1 MAVEVSEIFLSIQ
14 GESSWSGQP
23 CVFIRLTGCNLRC
36 AYCDTS
42 YAYEQ
47 GRFMDIAEILERVR
61 QLRCD
66 LVEVTGGEPL
76 IQAETPSLIRRLLDA
91 GHTVLLETNG
101 SIDIGMVDPRCVR
114 IMDIKCPSSG
124 MAGQN
129 DLRNLEKLGA
139 QDELKFVIGS
149 REDYEFARDLVRQTY
164 IRHSAKERHID
175 CGRPSAMCLAERG
188 RRPLILDALPDLSM
202 TRDGAL
208 AERLLTTIPAARCKI
223 NFSPVFGSLAPRS
236 LAEWILEDHLPVRL
250 NLQLHKIIWGPE
262 ARGV

>member
-1 MAVEVSEIFLSIQ
+1 MAVEVTEIFHSIQ

-42 YAYEQ
+42 YAYDQ
-47 GRFMDIAEILERVR
+47 GRFMDVTEILERVR
-61 QLRCD
+61 RLRCD

-76 IQAETPSLIRRLLDA
+76 IQAETPSLIRMLLDA

-101 SIDIGMVDPRCVR
+101 SIDIGIVDPRCVR

-129 DLRNLEKLGA
+129 DLRNLKKLGV
-139 QDELKFVIGS
+139 QDELKFVLES
-149 REDYEFARDLVRQTY
+149 REDYEFARDLVRQNY
-164 IRHSAKERHID
+164 IRHSAKEWHID

-188 RRPLILDALPDLSM
+188 RRPLDLVHQS
-202 TRDGAL
+202 RWAF
-208 AERLLTTIPAARCKI
+208 AERLLTTLPAARCKI

-236 LAEWILEDHLPVRL
+236 LAQWILEDHLPVRL
-250 NLQLHKIIWGPE
+250 NLQLQKIIWGPE

>member
-1 MAVEVSEIFLSIQ
+1 MALEVNEIFHSIQ
-14 GESSWSGQP
+14 GESSWSGRP

-47 GRFMDIAEILERVR
+47 GRFMEIPEIMERVR
-61 QLRCD
+61 RLRCD

-76 IQAETPSLIRRLLDA
+76 IQADTPLLIGGLLDA

-101 SIDIGMVDPRCVR
+101 SIDIGVVDPRCIR

-129 DLRNLEKLGA
+129 DLRNLKQLRVH
-139 QDELKFVIGS
+139 DELKFVIAS
-149 REDYEFARDLVRQTY
+149 REDYEFA
-164 IRHSAKERHID
+164 KELL
-175 CGRPSAMCLAERG
+175 ST
-188 RRPLILDALPDLSM
+188 LPAS
-202 TRDGAL
+202 
-208 AERLLTTIPAARCKI
+208 RCKI

-262 ARGV
+262 ARSV

>member
-1 MAVEVSEIFLSIQ
+1 MALEVNEIFHSIQ
-14 GESSWSGQP
+14 GESSWSGRP

-47 GRFMDIAEILERVR
+47 GRFMEIPEIMERVR
-61 QLRCD
+61 RLRCD

-76 IQAETPSLIRRLLDA
+76 IQADTPLLIGGLLDA

-101 SIDIGMVDPRCVR
+101 SIDIGVVDPRCIR

-129 DLRNLEKLGA
+129 DLRNLQKLGV

-149 REDYEFARDLVRQTY
+149 REDYEFARDL
-164 IRHSAKERHID
+164 
-175 CGRPSAMCLAERG
+175 
-188 RRPLILDALPDLSM
+188 LS
-202 TRDGAL
+202 TL
-208 AERLLTTIPAARCKI
+208 PAARYKI
-223 NFSPVFGSLAPRS
+223 NFSPVFGSLALRS
-236 LAEWILEDHLPVRL
+236 LAEWILEDRLPVRL

-262 ARGV
+262 ATGV

>member
-1 MAVEVSEIFLSIQ
+1 MAIKVNEIFHSIQ

-47 GRFMDIAEILERVR
+47 GALMEIPEILERVGE
-61 QLRCD
+61 LRCS

-76 IQAETPSLIRRLLDA
+76 LQADTPRLIVRLLNA

-101 SIDIGMVDPRCVR
+101 SLDIGVVDRRCVR
-114 IMDIKCPSSG
+114 IVDIKCPSSG
-124 MAGQN
+124 MSGQN

-139 QDELKFVIGS
+139 HDELKFVIGT
-149 REDYEFARDLVRQTY
+149 REDYEFARR
-164 IRHSAKERHID
+164 IIS
-175 CGRPSAMCLAERG
+175 S
-188 RRPLILDALPDLSM
+188 
-202 TRDGAL
+202 
-208 AERLLTTIPAARCKI
+208 IPAARGRI
-223 NFSPVFGSLAPRS
+223 NFSPVFGAVDPRLLAG
-236 LAEWILEDHLPVRL
+236 WILEDRLPVRL

-262 ARGV
+262 ATGV

>member
-1 MAVEVSEIFLSIQ
+1 MALEVSEIFHSIQ
-14 GESSWSGQP
+14 GESTWSGQP

-47 GRFMDIAEILERVR
+47 GRFMEIPEIMERVR
-61 QLRCD
+61 RLRCD

-76 IQAETPSLIRRLLDA
+76 IQAETPLLIGGLLDA

-101 SIDIGMVDPRCVR
+101 SIDIGVVDPRCIR

-129 DLRNLEKLGA
+129 DLRNLQKLGV

-149 REDYEFARDLVRQTY
+149 REDYEFARDL
-164 IRHSAKERHID
+164 
-175 CGRPSAMCLAERG
+175 
-188 RRPLILDALPDLSM
+188 LS
-202 TRDGAL
+202 TL
-208 AERLLTTIPAARCKI
+208 PAARYKI
-223 NFSPVFGSLAPRS
+223 NFSPVFGSLALRS
-236 LAEWILEDHLPVRL
+236 LAEWILEDRLPVRL

-262 ARGV
+262 TRGV

>member
-1 MAVEVSEIFLSIQ
+1 MALEVNEIFHSIQ

-47 GRFMDIAEILERVR
+47 GRFMEIPEIVERVR
-61 QLRCD
+61 RLRCD

-76 IQAETPSLIRRLLDA
+76 IQAETPPLIGALLDA

-101 SIDIGMVDPRCVR
+101 SMDIGVVDPRCVT

-129 DLRNLEKLGA
+129 DLRNLKQLRVH
-139 QDELKFVIGS
+139 DELKFVIAS
-149 REDYEFARDLVRQTY
+149 REDYEFA
-164 IRHSAKERHID
+164 KELL
-175 CGRPSAMCLAERG
+175 ST
-188 RRPLILDALPDLSM
+188 LPAS
-202 TRDGAL
+202 
-208 AERLLTTIPAARCKI
+208 RCKI

-262 ARGV
+262 TRGV

>member
-1 MAVEVSEIFLSIQ
+1 MALEVNEIFHSIQ
-14 GESSWSGQP
+14 GESSWSGRP
-23 CVFIRLTGCNLRC
+23 CIFIRLTGCNLRC
-36 AYCDTS
+36 AYCDTG

-47 GRFMDIAEILERVR
+47 GRIMEIPEIVERVR
-61 QLRCD
+61 RLRCD

-76 IQAETPSLIRRLLDA
+76 IQAETPSLIGGLLDA

-101 SIDIGMVDPRCVR
+101 SIDIGVVDPRCIR

-129 DLRNLEKLGA
+129 DLRNLQKLGV

-149 REDYEFARDLVRQTY
+149 REDYEFARDL
-164 IRHSAKERHID
+164 
-175 CGRPSAMCLAERG
+175 
-188 RRPLILDALPDLSM
+188 LS
-202 TRDGAL
+202 TL
-208 AERLLTTIPAARCKI
+208 PAARCKI
-223 NFSPVFGSLAPRS
+223 NFSPVFGSLALRS

-262 ARGV
+262 TRSV

>member
-1 MAVEVSEIFLSIQ
+1 MALEVNEIFHSIQ

-47 GRFMDIAEILERVR
+47 GRFIEIPEIVERVR
-61 QLRCD
+61 RLRCD

-76 IQAETPSLIRRLLDA
+76 IQAETPPLIAGLLDA

-101 SIDIGMVDPRCVR
+101 SIDIGVVDPRCVR

-129 DLRNLEKLGA
+129 DLRNLKKLGA
-139 QDELKFVIGS
+139 QDELKFVIAS
-149 REDYEFARDLVRQTY
+149 REDYEFARDL
-164 IRHSAKERHID
+164 
-175 CGRPSAMCLAERG
+175 
-188 RRPLILDALPDLSM
+188 LS
-202 TRDGAL
+202 TL
-208 AERLLTTIPAARCKI
+208 PAARSKI
-223 NFSPVFGSLAPRS
+223 NFSPVFGSLALRS
-236 LAEWILEDHLPVRL
+236 LAEWILEDRLPVRL

-262 ARGV
+262 TRGV

>member
-1 MAVEVSEIFLSIQ
+1 MALEVNEIFHSIQ

-47 GRFMDIAEILERVR
+47 GRFMEIPEIVERVR
-61 QLRCD
+61 RLRCD

-76 IQAETPSLIRRLLDA
+76 IQAETPSLIGGLLDA

-101 SIDIGMVDPRCVR
+101 SIDIGGVDPRCIR

-124 MAGQN
+124 MARQN
-129 DLRNLEKLGA
+129 DLRNLKKLGV

-149 REDYEFARDLVRQTY
+149 REDYEFARDLLST
-164 IRHSAKERHID
+164 
-175 CGRPSAMCLAERG
+175 
-188 RRPLILDALPDLSM
+188 LP
-202 TRDGAL
+202 T
-208 AERLLTTIPAARCKI
+208 ARCSI
-223 NFSPVFGSLAPRS
+223 NFSPVFGSLVPRS

-250 NLQLHKIIWGPE
+250 NLQLHKIIWGPQT
-262 ARGV
+262 RGV

>member
-1 MAVEVSEIFLSIQ
+1 MALEVNEIFHSIQ
-14 GESSWSGQP
+14 GESSWSGRP

-47 GRFMDIAEILERVR
+47 GRFMEIPEIMERVR
-61 QLRCD
+61 RLRCD

-76 IQAETPSLIRRLLDA
+76 IQADTPLLIGGLLDA

-101 SIDIGMVDPRCVR
+101 SIDIGVVDPRCIR

-129 DLRNLEKLGA
+129 DLRNLQKLGV

-149 REDYEFARDLVRQTY
+149 REDYEFARDL
-164 IRHSAKERHID
+164 
-175 CGRPSAMCLAERG
+175 
-188 RRPLILDALPDLSM
+188 LS
-202 TRDGAL
+202 TL
-208 AERLLTTIPAARCKI
+208 PAARYKI
-223 NFSPVFGSLAPRS
+223 NFSPVFGSLALRS
-236 LAEWILEDHLPVRL
+236 LAEWILEDRLPVRL

-262 ARGV
+262 TRGV

>member
-1 MAVEVSEIFLSIQ
+1 MALEVSEIFHSIQ

-47 GRFMDIAEILERVR
+47 GRFMEIPEIMERVR
-61 QLRCD
+61 RLRCD

-76 IQAETPSLIRRLLDA
+76 IQADTPLLIGGLLDA

-101 SIDIGMVDPRCVR
+101 SIDIGVVDPRCIR

-129 DLRNLEKLGA
+129 DLRNLQKLGV

-149 REDYEFARDLVRQTY
+149 REDYEFARDL
-164 IRHSAKERHID
+164 
-175 CGRPSAMCLAERG
+175 
-188 RRPLILDALPDLSM
+188 LS
-202 TRDGAL
+202 TL
-208 AERLLTTIPAARCKI
+208 PAARYKI
-223 NFSPVFGSLAPRS
+223 NFSPVFGSLALRS
-236 LAEWILEDHLPVRL
+236 LAEWILEDRLPVRL

-262 ARGV
+262 TRGV

>member
-1 MAVEVSEIFLSIQ
+1 MALEVSEIFHSIQ

-47 GRFMDIAEILERVR
+47 GRFIEIPEIVERVR
-61 QLRCD
+61 RLRCD

-76 IQAETPSLIRRLLDA
+76 IQADTPLLIGGLLDA

-101 SIDIGMVDPRCVR
+101 SIDIGVVDPRCIR

-129 DLRNLEKLGA
+129 DLRNLQKLGV

-149 REDYEFARDLVRQTY
+149 REDYEFARDL
-164 IRHSAKERHID
+164 
-175 CGRPSAMCLAERG
+175 
-188 RRPLILDALPDLSM
+188 LS
-202 TRDGAL
+202 TL
-208 AERLLTTIPAARCKI
+208 PAARYKI
-223 NFSPVFGSLAPRS
+223 NFSPVFGSLALRS
-236 LAEWILEDHLPVRL
+236 LAEWILEDRLPVRL

-262 ARGV
+262 TRGV

>member
-1 MAVEVSEIFLSIQ
+1 MAIEVSEIFHSIQ

-61 QLRCD
+61 RLRCD

-76 IQAETPSLIRRLLDA
+76 IQAETPSLIRRLLDEDY
-91 GHTVLLETNG
+91 TVLLETNG
-101 SIDIGMVDPRCVR
+101 SIDIGMVDSRCVR

-129 DLRNLEKLGA
+129 DLRNLEKLRA

-149 REDYEFARDLVRQTY
+149 RKDYEFARDLVRQTY
-164 IRHSAKERHID
+164 IRHSAKEWHID
-175 CGRPSAMCLAERG
+175 CGRPPAVCLAERG
-188 RRPLILDALPDLSM
+188 RRPLDLVHQS
-202 TRDGAL
+202 RWAF
-208 AERLLTTIPAARCKI
+208 AERLLTTIPAAGCKI

-250 NLQLHKIIWGPE
+250 NLQLHKIIWGPD

>member
-1 MAVEVSEIFLSIQ
+1 MAVEVSEIFHSIQ

-47 GRFMDIAEILERVR
+47 GRFMEIAEIMERVR
-61 QLRCD
+61 RLRCD

-76 IQAETPSLIRRLLDA
+76 IQAETPPLIGGLLDA

-101 SIDIGMVDPRCVR
+101 SIDIGVVDPRCVR

-129 DLRNLEKLGA
+129 DLRNLKKLGA

-149 REDYEFARDLVRQTY
+149 REDYEFAREL
-164 IRHSAKERHID
+164 
-175 CGRPSAMCLAERG
+175 
-188 RRPLILDALPDLSM
+188 LPTL
-202 TRDGAL
+202 
-208 AERLLTTIPAARCKI
+208 PAARCKI

-236 LAEWILEDHLPVRL
+236 LADWILEDHLAVRL

>member
-1 MAVEVSEIFLSIQ
+1 MALEVSEIFHSIQ
-14 GESSWSGQP
+14 GESTWSGQP

-47 GRFMDIAEILERVR
+47 GRFMEIPEIVERVR
-61 QLRCD
+61 RLRCN

-76 IQAETPSLIRRLLDA
+76 IQAETPSLIGGLLDA

-101 SIDIGMVDPRCVR
+101 SIDIGVVDPRCIR

-129 DLRNLEKLGA
+129 DLRNLKKLGV

-149 REDYEFARDLVRQTY
+149 REDYEFARDL
-164 IRHSAKERHID
+164 
-175 CGRPSAMCLAERG
+175 
-188 RRPLILDALPDLSM
+188 LS
-202 TRDGAL
+202 TL
-208 AERLLTTIPAARCKI
+208 PAARSKI
-223 NFSPVFGSLAPRS
+223 NFSPVFGSLDPRS

-262 ARGV
+262 ARSV

>member
-1 MAVEVSEIFLSIQ
+1 MAVEVSEIFHSIQ

-47 GRFMDIAEILERVR
+47 GRFMEIPEIMERVR
-61 QLRCD
+61 RLRCD

-76 IQAETPSLIRRLLDA
+76 IQADTPLLIGGLLDA

-101 SIDIGMVDPRCVR
+101 SIDIGVVDPRCIR

-129 DLRNLEKLGA
+129 DLRNLQKLGV

-149 REDYEFARDLVRQTY
+149 REDYEFARDL
-164 IRHSAKERHID
+164 
-175 CGRPSAMCLAERG
+175 
-188 RRPLILDALPDLSM
+188 LS
-202 TRDGAL
+202 TL
-208 AERLLTTIPAARCKI
+208 PAARYKI
-223 NFSPVFGSLAPRS
+223 NFSPVFGSLALRS
-236 LAEWILEDHLPVRL
+236 LAEWILEDRLPVRL

-262 ARGV
+262 TRGV

>member
-1 MAVEVSEIFLSIQ
+1 MALEVSEIFHSIQ

-47 GRFMDIAEILERVR
+47 GRFMEIPEIVERVR
-61 QLRCD
+61 RLRCD

-76 IQAETPSLIRRLLDA
+76 IQAETPSLIVGLLDA

-101 SIDIGMVDPRCVR
+101 SIDIGVVDPRCVR

-129 DLRNLEKLGA
+129 DLRNLKKLGV
-139 QDELKFVIGS
+139 QDELKFVIAS
-149 REDYEFARDLVRQTY
+149 REDYQFARDL
-164 IRHSAKERHID
+164 
-175 CGRPSAMCLAERG
+175 
-188 RRPLILDALPDLSM
+188 LS
-202 TRDGAL
+202 TL
-208 AERLLTTIPAARCKI
+208 PAAQCKI

-236 LAEWILEDHLPVRL
+236 LAQWILEDHLAVRL

>member
-1 MAVEVSEIFLSIQ
+1 MALEVSEIFHSIQ

-36 AYCDTS
+36 AYCDTT

-47 GRFMDIAEILERVR
+47 GRFMEIPEIMERVR
-61 QLRCD
+61 RLRCD

-76 IQAETPSLIRRLLDA
+76 IQAETPSLIGGLLDA

-101 SIDIGMVDPRCVR
+101 SIDIGVVDPRCIR

-129 DLRNLEKLGA
+129 DLRNLKKLGV

-149 REDYEFARDLVRQTY
+149 RKDYEFARDL
-164 IRHSAKERHID
+164 
-175 CGRPSAMCLAERG
+175 
-188 RRPLILDALPDLSM
+188 LS
-202 TRDGAL
+202 TL
-208 AERLLTTIPAARCKI
+208 PAARSKI

-262 ARGV
+262 TRGV

>member
-1 MAVEVSEIFLSIQ
+1 MALEVSEIFHSIQ
-14 GESSWSGQP
+14 GESSWSGRP

-47 GRFMDIAEILERVR
+47 GRFMEIPEIMERVR
-61 QLRCD
+61 RLRCD

-76 IQAETPSLIRRLLDA
+76 IQADTPLLIGGLLDA

-101 SIDIGMVDPRCVR
+101 SIDIGVVDPRCIR

-129 DLRNLEKLGA
+129 DLRNLQKLGV

-149 REDYEFARDLVRQTY
+149 REDYEFARDL
-164 IRHSAKERHID
+164 
-175 CGRPSAMCLAERG
+175 
-188 RRPLILDALPDLSM
+188 LS
-202 TRDGAL
+202 TL
-208 AERLLTTIPAARCKI
+208 PAARYKI
-223 NFSPVFGSLAPRS
+223 NFSPVFGSLALRS
-236 LAEWILEDHLPVRL
+236 LAEWILEDRLPVRL

-262 ARGV
+262 TRGV